1 MHVPVLQ
8 KEVIHF
14 LSPQSNKHYID
25 ATINQGGHA
34 LKILE
39 ENKPEGKVLG
49 IDWDNEMLEKIK
61 SRIKEKKN
69 LEKRLILVNEN
80 FSKLE
85 EIVKSAPVNNF
96 SGIIFDLGLSTNH
109 LKESNRGFTF
119 QKDEPLIM
127 RFDGK
132 KEKLTAQEIVNNW
145 PREKIEKALKE
156 YGEEEF
162 AHKISGKIIKQRKK
176 KEIKT
181 TKDLV
186 EIIKEST
193 PTWYQERRIH
203 PATKTFQ
210 ALRIAVN
217 KELENLKKALPQ
229 TLRVIERGG
238 RIVVIS
244 FHSLEDEIVKNF
256 FEKEEEN
263 FKILTK
269 KAVRPSEAEKKENPS
284 SRSARLRAAE
294 IIKK

>member
-8 KEVIHF
+8 KEVIHY
-14 LSPQSNKHYID
+14 LSPQPNEHYID

-39 ENKPEGKVLG
+39 KSKPEGKVIG
-49 IDWDNEMLEKIK
+49 IDWDNEMLNKVREKQ
-61 SRIKEKKN
+61 EKKN
-69 LEKRLILVNEN
+69 LERRLILVNEN
-80 FSKLE
+80 FSNLE
-85 EIVKSAPVNNF
+85 KIAKNIPVNNF

-109 LKESNRGFTF
+109 LTESGRGFTF

-132 KEKLTAQEIVNNW
+132 KEKLTARKIVNNW
-145 PREKIEKALKE
+145 PRKKIEEILKE

-176 KEIKT
+176 KKIKT

-186 EIIKEST
+186 EIIKKST

-217 KELENLKKALPQ
+217 EELENLKKTLPQ
-229 TLRVIERGG
+229 ALRVIEKEG
-238 RIVVIS
+238 RIVVVS
-244 FHSLEDEIVKNF
+244 FHSLEDKIVKNF
-256 FEKEEEN
+256 FKKEAEN
-263 FKILTK
+263 LKILTK
-269 KAVRPSEAEKKENPS
+269 EAVRPSEAEKKENPS